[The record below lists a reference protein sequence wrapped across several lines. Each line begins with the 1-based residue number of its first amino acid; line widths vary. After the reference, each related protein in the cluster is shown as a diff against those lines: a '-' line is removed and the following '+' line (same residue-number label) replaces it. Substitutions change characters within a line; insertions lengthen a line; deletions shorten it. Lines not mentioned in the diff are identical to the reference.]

1 MDIFEGGP
9 RGKFFEILSA
19 ASPALAQNKTA
30 QTLNRPIACERLCEA
45 RDISEEEPRCFIAQ
59 DRSARR
65 SERRI
70 LQMSVNILSNDE

>member
-9 RGKFFEILSA
+9 MGKFFEILSA
-19 ASPALAQNKTA
+19 AGPASVRNETA
-30 QTLNRPIACERLCEA
+30 QTLNRPIACERTCEA
-45 RDISEEEPRCFIAQ
+45 RGISERETRCFIAQ

>member
-19 ASPALAQNKTA
+19 EGPVSVQNKTV

-45 RDISEEEPRCFIAQ
+45 RGISEEEPRCFIAQ
-59 DRSARR
+59 DRSVGR

-70 LQMSVNILSNDE
+70 LRIAEIS

>member
-19 ASPALAQNKTA
+19 EGPASAQNETA
-30 QTLNRPIACERLCEA
+30 QAPIRSIACERLCEA
-45 RDISEEEPRCFIAQ
+45 RGISERESFIAQ
-59 DRSARR
+59 DRSAGR

-70 LQMSVNILSNDE
+70 LQMSKNIPNNDE

>member
-19 ASPALAQNKTA
+19 ASPTLVQNEIEEALIR
-30 QTLNRPIACERLCEA
+30 LIACERLCEA
-45 RDISEEEPRCFIAQ
+45 RGISERESFIAQ
-59 DRSARR
+59 DRSAGR

-70 LQMSVNILSNDE
+70 LQMSKNIPNNDE

>member
-30 QTLNRPIACERLCEA
+30 QAPIRSIACERKT
-45 RDISEEEPRCFIAQ
+45 RCFIAQ
-59 DRSARR
+59 NRA
-65 SERRI
+65 
-70 LQMSVNILSNDE
+70 LQDGLNDEFCR

>member
-30 QTLNRPIACERLCEA
+30 QTLNRPIACKRTCEA
-45 RDISEEEPRCFIAQ
+45 RGISERESFIAQ
-59 DRSARR
+59 NRA
-65 SERRI
+65 
-70 LQMSVNILSNDE
+70 LQDGLKTNFADEPKYPK

>member
-9 RGKFFEILSA
+9 RGKFFEILSTEGH
-19 ASPALAQNKTA
+19 ALTQNKTV

-45 RDISEEEPRCFIAQ
+45 RGISEEEPRRFIAQ
-59 DRSARR
+59 DRFAGR

>member
-19 ASPALAQNKTA
+19 ASPVSVQNKTV

-45 RDISEEEPRCFIAQ
+45 RGISEKEPRCFIAQ
-59 DRSARR
+59 DRSAGR
-65 SERRI
+65 SERRV
-70 LQMSVNILSNDE
+70 LQMSKNIPNNDE

>member
-30 QTLNRPIACERLCEA
+30 QAPIRSIACERTCEA
-45 RDISEEEPRCFIAQ
+45 RGISERKTRCFIAQ
-59 DRSARR
+59 NRA
-65 SERRI
+65 
-70 LQMSVNILSNDE
+70 LQGGLNDEFCR